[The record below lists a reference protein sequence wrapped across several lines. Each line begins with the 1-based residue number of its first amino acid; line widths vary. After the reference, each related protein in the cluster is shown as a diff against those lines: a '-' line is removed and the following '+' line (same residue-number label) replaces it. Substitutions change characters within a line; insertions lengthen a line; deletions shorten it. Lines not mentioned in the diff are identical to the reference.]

1 MAVKMNLVDA
11 TTTQRLLSW
20 LVDMVPVLIL
30 SVIFLPMIS
39 AKMLQALTVPEV
51 MGDIMGIYAT
61 YALLALA
68 YTVFVWWWEAT
79 AGKTPGNLVLGVR
92 TTNLEGGAPGWG
104 KTIGRRLLIAVA
116 GIIPLAGS
124 ILMVISNQ
132 FDSNGKK
139 QGWHD
144 KAAGTLVLD
153 IKAGR
158 DPLSTGGKQGPE
170 SFAPQ
175 PAAEQ
180 DSAVANVRQPAAEQ
194 APAVTNVPVH
204 KADGPV
210 EQEVAV
216 IDSVPGAVRAP
227 QPEPEQ
233 QPEAQPEAQPAQQP
247 EPQPQAE
254 LSDQHVSG
262 ADADEEEGYTRIRSA
277 APAGLHLEFDDQKC
291 IELDGTILLGRNPSH
306 GEGDIGVR
314 LVVLDDPE
322 RSVSKTHLLV
332 QPGAGCIWVTDRGSA
347 NGSSIVDAQ
356 GAVRALEPGKPE
368 QALAGQTVYL
378 GDRYFHV
385 EQP

>member
-39 AKMLQALTVPEV
+39 AKMIQSLSVPDV
-51 MGDIMGIYAT
+51 LGDIAGLYVT
-61 YALLALA
+61 YGLLSLA
-68 YTVFVWWWEAT
+68 YTVFLWWWEAT
-79 AGKTPGNLVLGVR
+79 AGKTPGNLLLGVR
-92 TTNLEGGAPGWG
+92 TTNLEGGLPGWG

-116 GIIPLAGS
+116 GIIPVLGS

-132 FDSNGKK
+132 FDANGKK

-158 DPLSTGGKQGPE
+158 DPLRTGGKQGPQ

-175 PAAEQ
+175 QAAGKAEAAVEAPKNEADVPAEK
-180 DSAVANVRQPAAEQ
+180 EL
-194 APAVTNVPVH
+194 
-204 KADGPV
+204 
-210 EQEVAV
+210 AV
-216 IDSVPGAVRAP
+216 IDSVPDAVRAP
-227 QPEPEQ
+227 EP
-233 QPEAQPEAQPAQQP
+233 QP
-247 EPQPQAE
+247 EPQPQSEAE
-254 LSDQHVSG
+254 SPNHDGSG
-262 ADADEEEGYTRIRSA
+262 ADADDEAGYTRLRTP
-277 APAGLHLEFDDQKC
+277 APDGLHLEFDDQKC
-291 IELDGTILLGRNPSH
+291 IELDGSILLGRNPAH
-306 GEGDIGVR
+306 GDGDVGVR

-322 RSVSKTHLLV
+322 RSVSKTHLLI

-368 QALAGQTVYL
+368 QALVGQTVYL
-378 GDRYFHV
+378 GDRYFYV

>member
-61 YALLALA
+61 YALLSLA

-175 PAAEQ
+175 PAAGQ

-194 APAVTNVPVH
+194 APAVTNVPVQ
-204 KADGPV
+204 KTDGPL
-210 EQEVAV
+210 EKEVAV
-216 IDSVPGAVRAP
+216 IDSVPGAVRSPLPEPEPQPAQ
-227 QPEPEQ
+227 QPEP
-233 QPEAQPEAQPAQQP
+233 QP

-262 ADADEEEGYTRIRSA
+262 ADADEEEGYTRIRST